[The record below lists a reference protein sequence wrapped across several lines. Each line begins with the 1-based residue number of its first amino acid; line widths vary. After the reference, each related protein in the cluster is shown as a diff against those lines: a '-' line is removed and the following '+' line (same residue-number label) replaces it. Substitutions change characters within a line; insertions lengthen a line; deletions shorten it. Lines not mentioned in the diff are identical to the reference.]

1 MTHAENRRSAVRM
14 IRGVP
19 YALTLNALKTACY
32 QCGAQVVYLRLCI
45 NHLLLAVTSIWD
57 HSKGY
62 PKDDGE
68 DDDS

>member
-1 MTHAENRRSAVRM
+1 VITLGFLSRRDAFLLAH
-14 IRGVP
+14 P
-19 YALTLNALKTACY
+19 LLNALKTACY